1 MAVMMQMLWPG
12 IGAEEYEA
20 ARNHVNWEGDVPSG
34 GMFHVVAVTDEGVRV
49 TDVWES
55 AEQFDA
61 FVQNRL
67 MPGVQT
73 LGIPGE
79 PQVEIYP
86 VHALFT
92 PAFERKASAA
102 GVV

>member
-20 ARNHVNWEGDVPSG
+20 ARKHVNWEGDVPPG
-34 GMFHVVAVTDEGVRV
+34 GMFHVVAITDDGVRV

-61 FVQNRL
+61 FVRDRL
-67 MPGVQT
+67 MPGVQA

-79 PQVEIYP
+79 PQVEIFP
-86 VHALFT
+86 AHVVFT
-92 PAFERKASAA
+92 PAYEPKRSAA